1 MVGTKYQ
8 RIVGTIEKAFH
19 ASHKEILS
27 VSEIHN
33 WILANAHWRGSRSIG
48 KQRISAFLRRRPQ
61 FYWHASGRKVN
72 SNVHDHWYSL
82 GPSDETVEM
91 GPRWV
96 QVNVPDMKERMT
108 NLEMEACPHTD
119 CDHFTGHMRLDSFR
133 CIHCQDKVDVLKGHL
148 DKILAT

>member
-8 RIVGTIEKAFH
+8 RIVGKIEKAFH
-19 ASHKEILS
+19 ASDKEILS

-33 WILANAHWRGSRSIG
+33 WILASAHWRGSRSIG

-61 FYWHASGRKVN
+61 FYWHASGRKIN

-82 GPSDETVEM
+82 GPSDETIEM

-96 QVNVPDMKERMT
+96 QVNVPDMKKMT
-108 NLEMEACPHTD
+108 ELEMEACPHTV
-119 CDHFTGHMRLDSFR
+119 CNHFTGHMRLDSFR
-133 CIHCQDKVDVLKGHL
+133 CIHCQDKIDVLKSHL
-148 DKILAT
+148 DRLLAE